1 VGNLKSQFATSSW
14 GGRRKTPLAFTE
26 HGAIMV
32 ATVLKSPR
40 AIDMSVYVV
49 RAFVQM
55 RSVLA
60 SNRELAQRLAKLES
74 TTAALSTRHDS
85 LAQQLT

>member
-1 VGNLKSQFATSSW
+1 
-14 GGRRKTPLAFTE
+14 
-26 HGAIMV
+26 
-32 ATVLKSPR
+32 
-40 AIDMSVYVV
+40 
-49 RAFVQM
+49 M

-85 LAQQLT
+85 LAQQLTQVVVAIRALTAMPSAPEKRPIGFVISEQKEK